1 MKNQVSE
8 VRDQF
13 LNEIQSA
20 NDANSLEALRVKYL
34 GRKGSVTGLFKLMGK
49 VSADERPAFG
59 KLLNELR
66 DEVETALKEKTE
78 QADSTPKRASIDLS
92 LPGRKPR
99 VGRLHP
105 LTQIA
110 REIKQIFGRMGF
122 SIADP
127 TDVNF
132 DPEPDDLLPAA
143 IDWDE
148 YDLERN
154 SPLIHQ
160 PHRSLRSVA

>member
-78 QADSTPKRASIDLS
+78 QA
-92 LPGRKPR
+92 
-99 VGRLHP
+99 
-105 LTQIA
+105 
-110 REIKQIFGRMGF
+110 
-122 SIADP
+122 
-127 TDVNF
+127 
-132 DPEPDDLLPAA
+132 
-143 IDWDE
+143 
-148 YDLERN
+148 
-154 SPLIHQ
+154 
-160 PHRSLRSVA
+160 